1 MTLRTK
7 PYLETKNSGTD
18 WLGDIPEHWGVRRL
32 DAVAE
37 LRVSNVDKHSK
48 DREIP
53 VRLCNYV
60 DVYYHDRIH
69 SKIPFMAATATPEE
83 VQRFRLR
90 RKDVLITKDSETW
103 DDIGVPALVADEV
116 GPEVVSG
123 YHLALLRPNE
133 PLMDGAYLF
142 RALQTRSIAAQLH
155 VRANGVTRYGL
166 SHNAIKSV
174 LVPLPLLSEQAAI
187 ARFLDHMDRPIQKH
201 IRAKEKLIALLDE
214 YKQALI
220 HQAVTGQIDVH
231 TGQPYPAYKASGV
244 PWLGDVPEHWEVKK
258 LRQCG
263 MIAGGMTPSMEN
275 RRFWDGSISWVT
287 PKDMKREAICD
298 SGMKVTE
305 AAVHETSLRLIDP
318 PAVLMVVRGMI
329 LARRVPIAWTT
340 SPVTINQDMKS
351 LMPVSGIKAE
361 FLARALDSAQDAF
374 VSLIDEAG
382 HGTRRLPTERWR
394 ALAVAIPPEDEQGL
408 IVDFLRRSTHNV
420 AAAIDSARELVT
432 RLNEFRTRLIADVVT
447 GKLDVR
453 EAAAALPEINPLAAE
468 DTLDGTLDTDAV

>member
-1 MTLRTK
+1 MTLRPK
-7 PYLETKNSGTD
+7 PYLGRKNSGTD

-32 DAVAE
+32 GAVAE

-48 DREIP
+48 DRETP

-174 LVPLPLLSEQAAI
+174 LVPLPLPSEQTAI
-187 ARFLDHMDRPIQKH
+187 ARFLDHIDRRIQKY
-201 IRAKEKLIALLDE
+201 IRAKQKLIALLGE
-214 YKQALI
+214 HKQALI
-220 HQAVTGQIDVH
+220 HQAVTGQIDVR
-231 TGQPYPAYKASGV
+231 TGEPYLQYKESGV
-244 PWLGDVPEHWEVKK
+244 KWLGDVPRDWDIRPAKWHLREVDERSETGLEEMLSVSHLTGVTPRSEKSVTMFEAESNIGHK
-258 LRQCG
+258 LCG
-263 MIAGGMTPSMEN
+263 PGDVVINTMWAWMGALGVAQQSGLVSPSYAVY
-275 RRFWDGSISWVT
+275 RPVDGS
-287 PKDMKREAICD
+287 
-298 SGMKVTE
+298 
-305 AAVHETSLRLIDP
+305 SLRSRYAELMLRSAPLRNEYIIGSTGIRPSRLRLYPDTFLRIRLI
-318 PAVLMVVRGMI
+318 
-329 LARRVPIAWTT
+329 
-340 SPVTINQDMKS
+340 SP
-351 LMPVSGIKAE
+351 
-361 FLARALDSAQDAF
+361 
-374 VSLIDEAG
+374 
-382 HGTRRLPTERWR
+382 
-394 ALAVAIPPEDEQGL
+394 PPEEQSA
-408 IVDFLRRSTHNV
+408 IIDFV
-420 AAAIDSARELVT
+420 ARETGGVDRACKLMTEEVIA
-432 RLNEFRTRLIADVVT
+432 LQAYRTRLIADVVT

-453 EAAAALPEINPLAAE
+453 KAAAALPAIDPLAA
-468 DTLDGTLDTDAV
+468 DDNLDGTLNTDAV